1 MIITGASLIAS
12 LPSSVPVLRDARELS
27 PERRAE
33 RADRVRLAHDVRLP
47 PLRFFNSDPCERHRE
62 LDPLCNDCGVELRR
76 HQRVGAA
83 WLYMAGK
90 GLLADQVG
98 SGKTGIA
105 AAAMAMARETGE
117 LGLDNRAVV
126 ICKAAAVLQWAGQ
139 LRRFLPDV
147 LVAAAVGDRARRD
160 EIYAQL
166 WEVLVISDRTFTPAK
181 GSNGEAGRPGD
192 VARLLDFPVGTVV
205 FDDLD
210 AMRHHKTKTA
220 SAVKKLAARA
230 SRVYGLHA
238 TPLQK
243 KLPELHSFL
252 EPLGGWAVFGSLST
266 FRRNFVKT
274 GTTQFYQRA
283 MTCTTPVPCPEHPV
297 VVKTCRKCHVGHLW
311 AQPAKICP
319 ECGKYGHLDTTGR
332 TVLRSVITDVG
343 VKNVDEFRWR
353 LAPFVL
359 RRTAADL
366 GGVGYPDLQM
376 NQVWLELSAEQRTR
390 YNELRQGVL
399 RRLRASGEEI
409 TYTEAA
415 AAWLRGWQIC
425 AGLATIDDGRDVSS
439 KLDWVMETLTGDL
452 EEEKVV
458 VFSYFRPN
466 VTALSARLERE
477 GIQHVT
483 FSSDETDAEVREDR
497 RQRFMT
503 DPSVRVLV
511 GTSTIEQ
518 SLNLQAAG
526 HMILMDSI
534 INPARVTQ
542 IVGRI
547 RRQGSVHQTCFVH
560 QLLIRGSQEEAILP
574 KLTAEQHM
582 ADSVFDE
589 SSDVFPVSGLT
600 PAEVMRLI
608 AHGPEAA

>member
-1 MIITGASLIAS
+1 M
-12 LPSSVPVLRDARELS
+12 LRDARELS
-27 PERRAE
+27 PGKRAE

-47 PLRFFNSDPCERHRE
+47 PLRYFNSAPCERHGE

-76 HQRVGAA
+76 HQRVGAS
-83 WLYMAGK
+83 WLYLAGY

-98 SGKTGIA
+98 SGKTAQA
-105 AAAMAMARETGE
+105 AAVLAMCKETGE
-117 LGLDNRAVV
+117 LGEDSRAVV

-147 LVAAAVGDRARRD
+147 LVVAATGDRARRE
-160 EIYAQL
+160 EIYSQP

-181 GSNGEAGRPGD
+181 GRTGD
-192 VARLLDFPVGTVV
+192 VARLLDFPVGTVI

-220 SAVKKLAARA
+220 SSVKKLAARA

-311 AQPAKICP
+311 AQPAKTCP
-319 ECGKYGHLDTTGR
+319 ECGKYGHLDATGR

-366 GGVGYPDLQM
+366 GGAGYPDLQM
-376 NQVWLELSAEQRTR
+376 NQVWLELTAEQRTR
-390 YNELRQGVL
+390 YNELRTGVL

-409 TYTEAA
+409 SYAEAA
-415 AAWLRGWQIC
+415 AAWLRGWQIVS
-425 AGLATIDDGRDVSS
+425 GLATIDDGRDVSA
-439 KLDWVMETLTGDL
+439 KLDWVVDTLTGDL
-452 EEEKVV
+452 EAEKVV

-466 VTALSARLERE
+466 VAALSARLERE
-477 GIQHVT
+477 GIGHVV
-483 FSSDETDAEVREDR
+483 FWSDETDAEVREQR
-497 RQRFMT
+497 RLRFMT
-503 DPSVRVLV
+503 DPSCRILI
-511 GTSTIEQ
+511 GTTTIEQ

-526 HMILMDSI
+526 HLICVDSI
-534 INPARVTQ
+534 INPARMTQ
-542 IVGRI
+542 VIGRI
-547 RRQGSVHQTCFVH
+547 QRQGSVHQTCFVH
-560 QLLIRGSQEEAILP
+560 QLLTRGTQEEAILP

-582 ADSVFDE
+582 ADTVWDE